1 MKKVRIPSFCGLAK
15 SFSQVS
21 PKCKIL
27 FPEIDKSF
35 KTYLNRSPVFLVNR
49 ISEDKY
55 KCSYHV

>member
-55 KCSYHV
+55 KFG